1 MRSRQAPLTAPTV
14 NYIYSTLR
22 KDFGRNLG
30 SLRKYTI
37 HYNLHPNVEKLATT
51 VVLTM
56 AAVAQSLVGRAAP
69 APDSTIL
76 GNDADAEGDEDAEAD
91 MEDEIQPSVSAKQA
105 DQSDEDAE
113 SENEA
118 GDDDGSE
125 VETEASEPAQKQ
137 KRRRA
142 KDSDDDAPAED
153 VPDSDLDDS
162 AEENED
168 SDKSSSDEEDAAAQ
182 EWEAGSDGGEDASG
196 EVATRNNCV
205 FCGQDEE
212 HDPSEEFEE
221 YMACAVCGDN
231 SHRQCARDA
240 NSLSSDDDAKYWRCP
255 TCVENA
261 LEPDEKENELQSLQR
276 RSSTSKLTKDLL
288 PVSRGATR
296 AGSHSV
302 FNTLILED
310 DPLDGSR
317 SLRKRK
323 TSSSENDRSSV
334 DPRKRQKTQDT
345 TSTRSGPSRSP
356 APSERR
362 SAAVAREENVAGF
375 DGLDDAASTSTRKSR
390 PPRARRP
397 TVDARRA
404 SVVSQGS
411 QSIVLRLQVDPRR
424 LKSVLATQPPKK
436 RKRPP
441 RPTVRA
447 VIEAVPESARPVP
460 SFTQYSTPFYSFH
473 QSENDEL
480 KSKPYGGILSETEA
494 NTEKTLP
501 LAADRARFNDARQK
515 AEEEWKQKT
524 ASEGETE
531 NKGRGQKVSGPPSKI
546 KCVNFGGYEIETWY
560 AAPYPEEYSR
570 NRVLYICEFCLKY
583 MNSDYVAW
591 RHKLKCPAKHPPGDE
606 IYRDKSVSIF
616 EVDGRKNPVY
626 CQNLC
631 LLAKLFLG
639 SKTLYYDVEP
649 FLFYVMTEYDE
660 LGCHF
665 VGYFSKEKRPS
676 SLNNVSCIL
685 TLPTHQRKGYGN
697 LLISFSYLLTRVEG
711 KTGSP
716 EKPLSDMGLVSYR
729 NYWRLVLSYELL
741 KQKEPLS
748 IVDLSERT
756 GMTADDIVAALE
768 ALRAL
773 VRDPITKQYAL
784 RLDYSYFKQC
794 IEAWEAKK
802 YVTLNPDA
810 LVWTPYIMG
819 RSNLAHYDRAPAL
832 PTIAPREGDE
842 ADDQVPPEEGVQQT
856 AAANANANVA
866 AFQSNSQSL
875 VNGNTSG
882 KPPPPL
888 INGDLAVRPS
898 SSHNYPSASSNIDP
912 AQLDCAPTPR
922 PPLVPLAS
930 STSSPHMN
938 GLTSITQQPIN
949 HVPPTRYE
957 IFPPVPGTVAR
968 SARRTGWRGGPRSSF
983 ANRTPARTTPAR
995 RGKAG
1000 QGRGGAT
1007 PKEGTPSIGQA
1018 NGRATRSS
1026 ALISA
1031 DSGTGMDG
1039 TAEMDSDEDQEKDAN
1054 ADVVMAESEGLGI
1067 TMDSGQGDADAEG
1080 DEDFHSAPESGEG
1093 SEDDADGE
1101 AVEGE

>member
-1 MRSRQAPLTAPTV
+1 
-14 NYIYSTLR
+14 
-22 KDFGRNLG
+22 
-30 SLRKYTI
+30 
-37 HYNLHPNVEKLATT
+37 
-51 VVLTM
+51 M
-56 AAVAQSLVGRAAP
+56 AAVAQSLVGRLTPTPQYAL
-69 APDSTIL
+69 SL
-76 GNDADAEGDEDAEAD
+76 SDADAEGEEDAEGETE
-91 MEDEIQPSVSAKQA
+91 MQENIQLNRPITHAAMSEGDA
-105 DQSDEDAE
+105 QSE
-113 SENEA
+113 SEEEEDDSSEEA
-118 GDDDGSE
+118 I
-125 VETEASEPAQKQ
+125 EPRKTSR
-137 KRRRA
+137 KRRAR
-142 KDSDDDAPAED
+142 DSDDDAVLEDASEAEPASGED
-153 VPDSDLDDS
+153 D
-162 AEENED
+162 EE
-168 SDKSSSDEEDAAAQ
+168 SDKSSSEEESAAAPEWEGGSDAGDDAA
-182 EWEAGSDGGEDASG
+182 G
-196 EVATRNNCV
+196 EVANRNNCV

-240 NSLSSDDDAKYWRCP
+240 NTLSSDDDAAKWRCLA
-255 TCVENA
+255 CVENS
-261 LEPDEKENELQSLQR
+261 LEPDDEETELQSLQR
-276 RSSTSKLTKDLL
+276 RSSSSKLTRDLL
-288 PVSRGATR
+288 PVQRGAR
-296 AGSHSV
+296 AGSHNV
-302 FNTLILED
+302 FSTLILED

-323 TSSSENDRSSV
+323 NSSSEHDRSTTDS
-334 DPRKRQKTQDT
+334 RKRQRTHET
-345 TSTRSGPSRSP
+345 TSIRSGPSRSP
-356 APSERR
+356 APSAKL
-362 SAAVAREENVAGF
+362 SAAPEEDFAVT
-375 DGLDDAASTSTRKSR
+375 DGYEDAVSTSTRRSR
-390 PPRARRP
+390 PSRARRP
-397 TVDARRA
+397 TIDARHA
-404 SVVSQGS
+404 VVVKQIS
-411 QSIVLRLQVDPRR
+411 QSIVLKLQLDPRR
-424 LKSVLATQPPKK
+424 LKAIIASQPPKK

-441 RPTVRA
+441 RP
-447 VIEAVPESARPVP
+447 SARQVVEAEPDTPRPIP
-460 SFTQYSTPFYSFH
+460 STAQYSTPFYSFH

-515 AEEEWKQKT
+515 AEEEWRQKT

-531 NKGRGQKVSGPPSKI
+531 NKGRSQKVSGPPSKI

-606 IYRDKSVSIF
+606 IYRDKSISVF

-676 SLNNVSCIL
+676 SQNNVSCIL

-773 VRDPITKQYAL
+773 VRDPVTKSYAL
-784 RLDYSYFKQC
+784 RLDYAYFKQC
-794 IEAWEAKK
+794 IENWEAKK
-802 YVTLNPDA
+802 YVSINPDA

-819 RSNLAHYDRAPAL
+819 RSNLAHYDRAPPL

-842 ADDQVPPEEGVQQT
+842 EDQQVAPEEGVQQS
-856 AAANANANVA
+856 AASDAPA
-866 AFQSNSQSL
+866 SQSAEPIT
-875 VNGNTSG
+875 NGTLPSTQEPPTSH
-882 KPPPPL
+882 
-888 INGDLAVRPS
+888 INGELALHS
-898 SSHNYPSASSNIDP
+898 SSITPHISPNIDP
-912 AQLDCAPTPR
+912 AIQNFTPGPPRQHPTFPS
-922 PPLVPLAS
+922 PLS
-930 STSSPHMN
+930 NGITSTPH
-938 GLTSITQQPIN
+938 QPSTATI
-949 HVPPTRYE
+949 PPTRYE
-957 IFPPVPGTVAR
+957 IFPPIPGTVAR
-968 SARRTGWRGGPRSSF
+968 SSRRTGWRGGPRRSAAAKSSG
-983 ANRTPARTTPAR
+983 TPTATRPTPAR
-995 RGKAG
+995 RGKATG
-1000 QGRGGAT
+1000 PNT
-1007 PKEGTPSIGQA
+1007 PKEGTPKP
-1018 NGRATRSS
+1018 NGRTTRSS
-1026 ALISA
+1026 ALA
-1031 DSGTGMDG
+1031 LEEVPTMDG
-1039 TAEMDSDEDQEKDAN
+1039 TREDESGNEEEGERGTGVEA
-1054 ADVVMAESEGLGI
+1054 EGLGI
-1067 TMDSGQGDADAEG
+1067 VMRGDEEGEADADADG
-1080 DEDFHSAPESGEG
+1080 DEESYHSANSGEG
-1093 SEDDADGE
+1093 SEEEDEGSGDEEEGGGE
-1101 AVEGE
+1101 D